1 MDNNNYRRLTRST
14 TDRRVAGVCGGL
26 AKYLGV
32 DPTVLRIIFLL
43 SIIFGGLGV
52 WAYLVIWLVAPED
65 NLIENK

>member
-52 WAYLVIWLVAPED
+52 WAYLVVWLIAPED
-65 NLIENK
+65 NRLENK